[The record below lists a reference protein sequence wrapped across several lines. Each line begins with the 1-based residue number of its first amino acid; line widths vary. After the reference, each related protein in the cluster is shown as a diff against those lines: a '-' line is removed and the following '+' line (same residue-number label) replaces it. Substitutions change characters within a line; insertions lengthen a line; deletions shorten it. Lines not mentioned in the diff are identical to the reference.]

1 MSSVITPLQHQI
13 HPTLHSFY
21 QLHSPTPIGDPD
33 SPDERLRL
41 ETQRGLHH
49 GPSSN
54 WRNLHSTRR
63 LYLACQSDN
72 DLATADLATADA
84 TAAGVAVNAVGTEDG
99 RSTLPWTTTRWKFP
113 GCCWT
118 MEQPQQYYNTDPGVY
133 EPECDFYDS
142 GQPDYPDTDEFLAQ
156 YAGGMTEDGLELP
169 AEQNQGCTLSD

>member
-13 HPTLHSFY
+13 HSTLHSFY

-63 LYLACQSDN
+63 LYLACQTD
-72 DLATADLATADA
+72 DDQAAADA
-84 TAAGVAVNAVGTEDG
+84 IAAGAAVNAVGT
-99 RSTLPWTTTRWKFP
+99 
-113 GCCWT
+113 
-118 MEQPQQYYNTDPGVY
+118 
-133 EPECDFYDS
+133 
-142 GQPDYPDTDEFLAQ
+142 A
-156 YAGGMTEDGLELP
+156 DGLSPLHVA
-169 AEQNQGCTLSD
+169 AEHNSVEVCRLLLDNGATSDPLDLNGHTPLLRALQFESEKAGITSSNCKWRIKDYFFFGNRQLDQLFFWGS